1 MCPEGRRG
9 KKKKESE
16 KGEMK
21 IEGLKREVGARIR
34 ERRGRRVTEERLKAH
49 YFPL

>member
-9 KKKKESE
+9 EKRSE
-16 KGEMK
+16 KGEMN
-21 IEGLKREVGARIR
+21 IEGLKKEVGARMR
-34 ERRGRRVTEERLKAH
+34 ERRERRVTEERLKAH